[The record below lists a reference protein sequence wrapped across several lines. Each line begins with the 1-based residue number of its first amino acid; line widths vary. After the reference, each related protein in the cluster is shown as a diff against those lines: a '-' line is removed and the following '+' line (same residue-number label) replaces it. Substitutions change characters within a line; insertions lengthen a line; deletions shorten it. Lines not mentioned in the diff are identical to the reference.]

1 MLAGGARRWELRA
14 GLMDGSMAAPG
25 RGVAYTPD
33 IPLSKDIWWEWPG
46 SNRLLHRGSRSG
58 QRSMVSLPRHTS
70 SCNSAPGGPH
80 SHMSHCLHLTFDIVK
95 PPVF

>member
-25 RGVAYTPD
+25 RGVAFTPGGNGRD
-33 IPLSKDIWWEWPG
+33 RTGFCIADHAVVSAPWL
-46 SNRLLHRGSRSG
+46 
-58 QRSMVSLPRHTS
+58 SLPRHTS

-80 SHMSHCLHLTFDIVK
+80 SHKCRSFPAASPGIGHFMMIF
-95 PPVF
+95 PVA